1 VSAAGPDPG
10 ILATS
15 DGRHFIDVAAL
26 PVPVLF
32 PAVAVFGGKLY
43 VFGGDAATGSDAGH
57 AVDTIQ
63 VVDLKT
69 HKAKDKGHLPE
80 PLAGAAA
87 VVLGHDVILAGGD
100 TAPPGTGAQTATT
113 AAGAPT
119 GASTPTTSSV
129 STVWSFDPL
138 SGTSTQ
144 VGVLPVAVSHAGVA
158 VLGSTAWLVGGESDG
173 TPVSSVQSFITMPSG
188 TRSAGSAGKAK

>member
-113 AAGAPT
+113 
-119 GASTPTTSSV
+119 
-129 STVWSFDPL
+129 
-138 SGTSTQ
+138 STQ